1 MYNSYS
7 ALNLLGG
14 MLYTVILLVIAYFVL
29 KIVANWKIF
38 EKAGQPG
45 WASIVPFYSN
55 YIEFNI
61 YWGNG
66 WLFLIPVLLS
76 LLSGIPLLGNL
87 FLVVALIIGA
97 ITNYKKAVAFG
108 EGIGF
113 TIGLCLLNPV
123 FNMILAFGHYEYHGI
138 PQDGYS
144 YSQLKTKYEEKK
156 AEQQSNPSTV
166 QYQAPETPKEPSQNY
181 SSVTPDKFDGYPTD
195 GEPEEQF
202 NFLYGLFGNPSGLY
216 WTNND
221 SVAFNS
227 SKQYRTFEDF
237 RDADYDVEIGGKNFY
252 LVWNYDGYS
261 VVAACNDTF
270 DSANVKGTTIQD
282 IYLFP
287 NMTETKYL
295 VENSGS
301 LISGYLGYG
310 EVPVILTGTY
320 ASVNSD
326 STVEQDTSAEENTD
340 AESGDNSTAD
350 ENAESSS
357 DDNSDSSENSDS

>member
-14 MLYTVILLVIAYFVL
+14 MLYTVILLVVAYFVL

-156 AEQQSNPSTV
+156 AEQQNNPSTV
-166 QYQAPETPKEPSQNY
+166 QYQAPETPKEPSQNVQY
-181 SSVTPDKFDGYPTD
+181 QTPNAPDIIWVVVFLCVLIASCFGMYYFQGENKQKFV
-195 GEPEEQF
+195 F
-202 NFLYGLFGNPSGLY
+202 CFLLVALSFGVL
-216 WTNND
+216 
-221 SVAFNS
+221 AFRLLDIAYTVIN
-227 SKQYRTFEDF
+227 
-237 RDADYDVEIGGKNFY
+237 
-252 LVWNYDGYS
+252 
-261 VVAACNDTF
+261 AAIK
-270 DSANVKGTTIQD
+270 A
-282 IYLFP
+282 
-287 NMTETKYL
+287 
-295 VENSGS
+295 
-301 LISGYLGYG
+301 
-310 EVPVILTGTY
+310 
-320 ASVNSD
+320 A
-326 STVEQDTSAEENTD
+326 
-340 AESGDNSTAD
+340 
-350 ENAESSS
+350 
-357 DDNSDSSENSDS
+357 

>member
-14 MLYTVILLVIAYFVL
+14 MLYTVILLVVAYFVL

-55 YIEFNI
+55 YIEFNL

-66 WLFLIPVLLS
+66 WLFLIPVVLS

-123 FNMILAFGHYEYHGI
+123 FNIILAFGHYEYHGI

-144 YSQLKTKYEEKK
+144 YSQLKTKYEKKK
-156 AEQQSNPSTV
+156 AEQQNNPSTV
-166 QYQAPETPKEPSQNY
+166 QYQTPDTPKEPSQNVQY
-181 SSVTPDKFDGYPTD
+181 QTPNAPA
-195 GEPEEQF
+195 E
-202 NFLYGLFGNPSGLY
+202 
-216 WTNND
+216 
-221 SVAFNS
+221 
-227 SKQYRTFEDF
+227 
-237 RDADYDVEIGGKNFY
+237 
-252 LVWNYDGYS
+252 
-261 VVAACNDTF
+261 
-270 DSANVKGTTIQD
+270 VKTPPIQQ
-282 IYLFP
+282 
-287 NMTETKYL
+287 NQ
-295 VENSGS
+295 N
-301 LISGYLGYG
+301 
-310 EVPVILTGTY
+310 
-320 ASVNSD
+320 
-326 STVEQDTSAEENTD
+326 QDN
-340 AESGDNSTAD
+340 G
-350 ENAESSS
+350 
-357 DDNSDSSENSDS
+357 

>member
-14 MLYTVILLVIAYFVL
+14 MLYTVILLVVAYFVL

-45 WASIVPFYSN
+45 WASIVSFYSN

-156 AEQQSNPSTV
+156 AEQQNNPGTV
-166 QYQAPETPKEPSQNY
+166 QYQAPETPKEPSQNVQY
-181 SSVTPDKFDGYPTD
+181 QTP
-195 GEPEEQF
+195 
-202 NFLYGLFGNPSGLY
+202 
-216 WTNND
+216 
-221 SVAFNS
+221 
-227 SKQYRTFEDF
+227 
-237 RDADYDVEIGGKNFY
+237 
-252 LVWNYDGYS
+252 
-261 VVAACNDTF
+261 
-270 DSANVKGTTIQD
+270 
-282 IYLFP
+282 
-287 NMTETKYL
+287 
-295 VENSGS
+295 
-301 LISGYLGYG
+301 
-310 EVPVILTGTY
+310 
-320 ASVNSD
+320 
-326 STVEQDTSAEENTD
+326 
-340 AESGDNSTAD
+340 
-350 ENAESSS
+350 NAPC
-357 DDNSDSSENSDS
+357 

>member
-7 ALNLLGG
+7 ALNLLGE
-14 MLYTVILLVIAYFVL
+14 MLYTVILLVVAYFVL

-55 YIEFNI
+55 YIEFNL

-66 WLFLIPVLLS
+66 WLFLIPVVLS

-156 AEQQSNPSTV
+156 AEQQNNPSTV
-166 QYQAPETPKEPSQNY
+166 QYQTPETPKEPSQNVQY
-181 SSVTPDKFDGYPTD
+181 QTPNAPAEVKTPPT
-195 GEPEEQF
+195 QQ
-202 NFLYGLFGNPSGLY
+202 NQ
-216 WTNND
+216 
-221 SVAFNS
+221 
-227 SKQYRTFEDF
+227 KQ
-237 RDADYDVEIGGKNFY
+237 
-252 LVWNYDGYS
+252 
-261 VVAACNDTF
+261 
-270 DSANVKGTTIQD
+270 
-282 IYLFP
+282 
-287 NMTETKYL
+287 
-295 VENSGS
+295 
-301 LISGYLGYG
+301 
-310 EVPVILTGTY
+310 
-320 ASVNSD
+320 
-326 STVEQDTSAEENTD
+326 
-340 AESGDNSTAD
+340 DNG
-350 ENAESSS
+350 
-357 DDNSDSSENSDS
+357 

>member
-7 ALNLLGG
+7 ALNLLGS
-14 MLYTVILLVIAYFVL
+14 MLYTVILLVVAYFVL

-166 QYQAPETPKEPSQNY
+166 QYQAPETPKEPSQNVQY
-181 SSVTPDKFDGYPTD
+181 QTPNAPAEVKTPPT
-195 GEPEEQF
+195 QQ
-202 NFLYGLFGNPSGLY
+202 NQN
-216 WTNND
+216 
-221 SVAFNS
+221 
-227 SKQYRTFEDF
+227 
-237 RDADYDVEIGGKNFY
+237 
-252 LVWNYDGYS
+252 
-261 VVAACNDTF
+261 
-270 DSANVKGTTIQD
+270 QD
-282 IYLFP
+282 
-287 NMTETKYL
+287 N
-295 VENSGS
+295 G
-301 LISGYLGYG
+301 
-310 EVPVILTGTY
+310 
-320 ASVNSD
+320 
-326 STVEQDTSAEENTD
+326 
-340 AESGDNSTAD
+340 
-350 ENAESSS
+350 
-357 DDNSDSSENSDS
+357 